1 MNLTQHRS
9 KKLFGAA
16 SAWFLALSLALPVLA
31 LEPPAPGE
39 LERYRLDG
47 TLEQRQAFARSLGN
61 HKAAPGLIA
70 SARQK
75 LQNIAEG
82 RPEAAY
88 APPAGWRGMPTTGAV
103 NVLALCIE
111 FKDYPHST
119 PIEDVESNLF
129 GDGVNAPPY
138 ESLRN
143 FYLRSSYDQLEI
155 TGSVLGWY
163 QPSYPRKNVPQST
176 SGREGLIKE
185 ALSHY
190 DSQGFDFSPFDND
203 GDGAVDYLIVIWT
216 GPDTGWANFWW
227 GYQTGF
233 YDGSYKLDGKYLST
247 YSWQWEAN
255 PYPGN
260 YSARVVIHETGHAL
274 GLPDFYDYDDGIG
287 PSGGVGGLDQMDA
300 NWGDHNCWS
309 KFMLDWLTP
318 ELLTSGSAGLSL
330 AASGTTQDCLLIM
343 PDVAEGNCFDEFYMV
358 QHRKPRTGNDSSSY
372 PAQGLV
378 IWHVDARTDPE
389 GYDFLWDNSYSSHK
403 LLRLMEADGLEE
415 IERYNEWADAGDFYT
430 GRVDFGP
437 DSFPSSARYDG
448 THSGVVVRD
457 ISVTTDAVGFTA
469 EIVDV
474 SGYPAVTSMAKK
486 GNPFRILVSGSGFQ
500 PGLKVSINGQEWPGT
515 SVAGSTDVT
524 ISGGKSLKKAAPKG
538 TMNTYEFRNPDG
550 KKATVVWRWP

>member
-1 MNLTQHRS
+1 MNVKQHWS
-9 KKLFGAA
+9 KKIFGVA
-16 SAWFLALSLALPVLA
+16 SAPVLALSLALPLLA

-47 TLEQRQAFARSLGN
+47 TLAQRQAFARSLGN
-61 HKAAPGLIA
+61 HKVAPGLIA
-70 SARQK
+70 SARQR

-88 APPAGWRGMPTTGAV
+88 APPTGWKGMPTTGTV

-111 FKDYPHST
+111 FSDYPHTT
-119 PIEDVESNLF
+119 PVEEVESDLF
-129 GDGVNAPPY
+129 GDGLSAPPY

-143 FYLRSSYDQLEI
+143 FYRRSSYEQLEI

-163 QPSYPRKNVPQST
+163 KPSYPRKNVSQST
-176 SGREGLIKE
+176 AGRENLIKE
-185 ALSHY
+185 ALSRY
-190 DSQGFDFSPFDND
+190 DSQGFDFSRFDND
-203 GDGAVDYLIVIWT
+203 GDGSIDYLIVIWT

-233 YDGSYKLDGKYLST
+233 YDSSYKLDGKFLST

-255 PYPGN
+255 PYPGR
-260 YSARVVIHETGHAL
+260 YGARVVIHETGHAL

-318 ELLTSGSAGLSL
+318 TLLTTGSEAFAL
-330 AASGTTQDCLLIM
+330 APSGTSQDCLLIM
-343 PDVAEGNCFDEFYMV
+343 PGVSEGNCFDEFYMV
-358 QHRKPRTGNDSSSY
+358 QHRKPRIGNDSSSY

-378 IWHVDARTDPE
+378 IWHVDARSD
-389 GYDFLWDNSYSSHK
+389 GYDFFWDNSYTSHK

-415 IERYNEWADAGDFYT
+415 IERYNDWANAGDFYT
-430 GRVDFGP
+430 GRTDFGP
-437 DSFPSSARYDG
+437 GTFPCSTRYDG

-457 ISVTTDAVGFTA
+457 ITVNPEEVSFTGEVVDAT
-469 EIVDV
+469 
-474 SGYPAVTSMAKK
+474 GYPAVASMAKK
-486 GNPFRILVSGSGFQ
+486 GSPFRVLVTGTGFQ
-500 PGLKVSINGQEWPGT
+500 PGLKVLINDAEWA
-515 SVAGSTDVT
+515 SVSVTGSTDLT
-524 ISGGKSLKKAAPKG
+524 ISGGKSLKKEIPRG
-538 TMNTYEFRNPDG
+538 TLNKFEFQNPDG
-550 KKATVVWRWP
+550 KKATAFWQWP